1 MKSLGRRQGVVQII
15 REAFSSS
22 LLAGEKLGSD
32 PYRILFV
39 DLAVCLGG
47 KEHFSLVASVFG
59 DICIELH

>member
-1 MKSLGRRQGVVQII
+1 MVQII

-22 LLAGEKLGSD
+22 LSAGEQLGSD
-32 PYRILFV
+32 PCRILFV

-59 DICIELH
+59 DLCIELH